1 MKKEPIPHK
10 HFNDAAVQ
18 LRGALANR
26 RPGRIIG
33 ICGLPGSG
41 KTFLRNTE
49 VRAAVGAPESWGT
62 GRLAVVE
69 VMALL
74 DLNSKFFSKG
84 FAARSHRA
92 LMKPDLR
99 GLFRDTDDDIQKAYF
114 ESLKAAEAAWSTSRA
129 RKNTSETEY
138 WESVIETAIDRETQ
152 LYMVEHAQAFGTLRS
167 GEESPDHIWNL
178 MSVIE
183 SIGAMAILNFVPSG
197 YRLWEGRP
205 EVAER
210 MDRIYIMPYDLSDPV
225 QLNLFGVLLLG
236 IADRYRFESP
246 RVFEDL
252 TIEIGISSGTCA
264 RAIET
269 MFDKAAAEA
278 VTDGRNKISS
288 KDLLAAMGKAE
299 HVEAVWEQ
307 VKLLREISKPAT
319 PERLREIHQAHLASL
334 A

>member
-1 MKKEPIPHK
+1 MKKEPIHHK
-10 HFNDAAVQ
+10 HFDDAAVQ
-18 LRGALANR
+18 LRRALANR

-33 ICGLPGSG
+33 ICGLAGSG

-74 DLNSKFFSKG
+74 DLNSKFFAKG

-99 GLFRDTDDDIQKAYF
+99 GLYRDTDENIQKAYV
-114 ESLKAAEAAWSTSRA
+114 ESLKAAEAAWKVSRA

-138 WESVIETAIDRETQ
+138 WESVIETSIDRELQ
-152 LYMVEHAQAFGTLRS
+152 LFMVEHAQAFGTLRS

-183 SIGAMAILNFVPSG
+183 AIGAMAILNFVPSG
-197 YRLWEGRP
+197 YKLWEGRP

-210 MDRIYIMPYDLSDPV
+210 MDRIYVMPYDLSDET
-225 QLNLFGVLLLG
+225 QLTLFGTLLLG
-236 IADRYRFESP
+236 VADRYDFESP
-246 RVFEDL
+246 QVFEDL
-252 TIEIGISSGTCA
+252 TIEIGISTGTCT

-278 VTDGRNKISS
+278 ATDGRDKITR

-307 VKLLREISKPAT
+307 VKLIREISKPAT
-319 PERLREIHQAHLASL
+319 PEELMAIHQAHLASMP
-334 A
+334 